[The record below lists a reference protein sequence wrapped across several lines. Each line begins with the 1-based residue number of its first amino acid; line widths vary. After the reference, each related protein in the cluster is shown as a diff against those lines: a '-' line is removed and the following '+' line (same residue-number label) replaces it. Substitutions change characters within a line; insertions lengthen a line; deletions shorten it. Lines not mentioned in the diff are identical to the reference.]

1 MKGTLGVAVVLVA
14 ALMLFA
20 PTSDA
25 GIYAGASVT
34 QTALDVDDVDFDED
48 DTGLKV
54 FGGWTFFKFLGL
66 EASYYDMGSLDN
78 NSDSV
83 DLTAFGL
90 VARGILP
97 VGEHLEL
104 FAKAGYMAWDSES
117 SSFGDNDDTD
127 LTYGVGAAWVF
138 GGHISIRA
146 EYEILDVDEADVD
159 LFSLGAAFRF

>member
-1 MKGTLGVAVVLVA
+1 MKRTLGVAVVLVA

-66 EASYYDMGSLDN
+66 EASYYDMGSPAN
-78 NSDSV
+78 NLADV

-90 VARGILP
+90 TARGILP
-97 VGEHLEL
+97 IGDHLEL
-104 FAKAGYMAWDSES
+104 FAKAGYMAWDIES
-117 SSFGDNDDTD
+117 SLGDDDDTD
-127 LTYGVGAAWVF
+127 LTYGAGAAWVF

-146 EYEILDVDEADVD
+146 EYEILDVDGADVD

>member
-1 MKGTLGVAVVLVA
+1 MKRTLGVAVVLVA
-14 ALMLFA
+14 ALMLFT

-66 EASYYDMGSLDN
+66 EAGYYDMGSPEN
-78 NSDSV
+78 NQIKA

-90 VARGILP
+90 SARGILP
-97 VGEHLEL
+97 IGEHLEL
-104 FAKAGYMAWDSES
+104 FAKVGYMAWDLELNL
-117 SSFGDNDDTD
+117 GDSDDTD
-127 LTYGVGAAWVF
+127 VIYGAGAAWVF
-138 GGHISIRA
+138 GGHLSIRA
-146 EYEILDVDEADVD
+146 EYEILDVGGADVD